1 MRHTYATGFV
11 VSTIGNDPNATLL
24 AIPDR
29 LWRAEHRHHG
39 RQAPYRRSTVQEAA
53 IKALEKLSTLYKD
66 GYIPPSSIN
75 WNDADDNNAF
85 HSKLCVMD
93 FDGTLSTELAMLRK
107 QKNEYNDV

>member
-1 MRHTYATGFV
+1 M
-11 VSTIGNDPNATLL
+11 
-24 AIPDR
+24 
-29 LWRAEHRHHG
+29 
-39 RQAPYRRSTVQEAA
+39 
-53 IKALEKLSTLYKD
+53 EKLDALVQG

-107 QKNEYNDV
+107 QKDEYNES

>member
-1 MRHTYATGFV
+1 M
-11 VSTIGNDPNATLL
+11 S
-24 AIPDR
+24 
-29 LWRAEHRHHG
+29 
-39 RQAPYRRSTVQEAA
+39 
-53 IKALEKLSTLYKD
+53 KLYIE

-107 QKNEYNDV
+107 QKEELKEVITRGPPMTNDGQQCECQFTANMMIIPKGAKNVDGAKNFAKFLL